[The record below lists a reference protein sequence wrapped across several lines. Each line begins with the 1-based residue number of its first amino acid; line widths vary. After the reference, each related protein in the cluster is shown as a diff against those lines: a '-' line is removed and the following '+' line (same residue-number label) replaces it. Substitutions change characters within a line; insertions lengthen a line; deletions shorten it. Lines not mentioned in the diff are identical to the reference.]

1 MNFES
6 ISKYKCTSIFSLL
19 LMHLRVSS
27 QMVLYT
33 WLYILNK
40 FVKNI
45 KDGYFC
51 ISGIHPWTELK
62 FIFQWLTNKSSL
74 VDVGGPRENPCI
86 QWGDHITLCSQPI
99 KSMGR
104 WAVFALSTT
113 LLWHP
118 ICLHP
123 YLQIL
128 WGQQR
133 LAPSL
138 GAGHISE
145 ISHNRTEIWQL
156 LGWCSTNQCTF
167 SSLRKKGYFCMC
179 HQFLCFKDRISHA
192 KIKYIS

>member
-1 MNFES
+1 M
-6 ISKYKCTSIFSLL
+6 YQWYTS
-19 LMHLRVSS
+19 
-27 QMVLYT
+27 
-33 WLYILNK
+33 LN
-40 FVKNI
+40 
-45 KDGYFC
+45 
-51 ISGIHPWTELK
+51 WTEIHFPMIDKQVLQ
-62 FIFQWLTNKSSL
+62 IILISL

-86 QWGDHITLCSQPI
+86 QWGDHNTLCSQPI

-133 LAPSL
+133 LAPSS

-167 SSLRKKGYFCMC
+167 SSLKKKGIFACVINFYVS
-179 HQFLCFKDRISHA
+179 RIG
-192 KIKYIS
+192 